1 MDRLPMSQYVISG
14 SLLSGSATYFVNVMN
29 DENSVDT
36 IMPPSTSMRM
46 ASLPRLTRWHTK

>member
-1 MDRLPMSQYVISG
+1 MSQYVISG